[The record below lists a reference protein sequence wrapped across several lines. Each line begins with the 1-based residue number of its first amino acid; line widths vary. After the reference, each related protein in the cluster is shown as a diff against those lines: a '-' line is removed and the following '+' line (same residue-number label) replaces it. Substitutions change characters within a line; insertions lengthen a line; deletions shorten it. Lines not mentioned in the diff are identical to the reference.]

1 MTYDYYDDI
10 IFRFQR
16 MCDVYFE
23 AHTAPELTFLS
34 RNTLSIDPRTPRRP
48 HMFDFNRNSFVIL
61 SIFLSSFLINWK
73 KLNERVDQV
82 TSQYYR
88 AVLAQILFP
97 TPYLNLV
104 IKHIFWVSYIFLYIN
119 LQSFR

>member
-1 MTYDYYDDI
+1 MTYDNYD
-10 IFRFQR
+10 
-16 MCDVYFE
+16 E
-23 AHTAPELTFLS
+23 AHAANELFILKYS
-34 RNTLSIDPRTPRRP
+34 LHTLSIDPRTPGRP
-48 HMFDFNRNSFVIL
+48 QILDFNRSSFVIL

-73 KLNERVDQV
+73 KLQERVDQV